1 MARILKNY
9 PEVALNPAD
18 LDGRIDFANLF
29 GRSSSVHIEIGCGRG
44 SFLIGQA
51 QAEPNVDFIGIEWA
65 SRYYRYSLDR
75 IGRWGLSNVKLIRTD
90 AAKFIT
96 DFIAAHS
103 VDCFHIYFPDPWPK
117 RHHHK
122 RRFFN
127 PANAEQLLRCLKP
140 NGVIQLATDHANYF
154 EQMQRVIAGF
164 GERLEEIE
172 FVCAAAAEN
181 GEKVGTNF
189 ERKYIKD
196 KRGVHAIAVKN
207 STVKF

>member
-1 MARILKNY
+1 MTRILKNY

-18 LDGRIDFANLF
+18 LDGRLDFANLF
-29 GRSSSVHIEIGCGRG
+29 GRSKSVHIEIGCGRG
-44 SFLIGQA
+44 SFLVGQSPA
-51 QAEPNVDFIGIEWA
+51 QPDVDFLGIEWA

-90 AAKFIT
+90 AAGFIT
-96 DFIAAHS
+96 EFVADNSI
-103 VDCFHIYFPDPWPK
+103 DCFHIYFPDPWPK

-127 PANAEQLLRCLKP
+127 PANTEQLLRCLKP
-140 NGVIQLATDHANYF
+140 KGVIQLATDHAHYF
-154 EQMQRVIAGF
+154 KQMQEVIAGF
-164 GERLEEIE
+164 GERFEEIE

-181 GEKVGTNF
+181 SEKVGTNF

-196 KRGVHAIAVKN
+196 KRNVQAIAARKR
-207 STVKF
+207 